1 VASAS
6 PPAPTGQGVRA
17 GPRRPDA
24 EAADGKNA
32 PVETP
37 GHIPVLLQEVLAAL
51 GPRPGEV
58 YADATAGL
66 GGHASSVARRLGPSG
81 TVVLNDA
88 DPANLA
94 RAGAGIA
101 ALGSAAPRV
110 LTIRGNFADLP
121 RRLSE
126 AGLAPD
132 MLLADLGFASTQVD
146 DAARGFS
153 FRHDGP
159 LDMRMDTESPVT
171 AAELVNTL
179 PERELAGLIRDF
191 GEEKNARTIA
201 SKLVAA
207 RARGP
212 ILSTARLAEIV
223 RSAFGGRDQR
233 IDPATRTFQALRI
246 AVNDEIGSLESLL
259 RSVGQAAAAVAAG
272 RPAWLNPGAR
282 VAIIGFHS
290 LEDRPVKRAFADLAA
305 KGLASL
311 DGRRAVRASESE
323 VEDNA
328 RARSARLRAIRL
340 GRAVD

>member
-1 VASAS
+1 V
-6 PPAPTGQGVRA
+6 
-17 GPRRPDA
+17 DA
-24 EAADGKNA
+24 
-32 PVETP
+32 T

-51 GPRPGEV
+51 DPQLGET

-66 GGHASSVARRLGPSG
+66 GGHAAAIAARLGPSG

-94 RAGAGIA
+94 RAGARIA
-101 ALGSAAPRV
+101 GPGAPRV
-110 LTIRGNFADLP
+110 RTIHGNFADLP
-121 RRLSE
+121 RRMVE
-126 AGLAPD
+126 MGIAAD

-159 LDMRMDTESPVT
+159 LDMRMDTGSPVT

-179 PERELAGLIRDF
+179 PERELAEMLRDF
-191 GEEKNARTIA
+191 GEEKNARAIA

-207 RARGP
+207 RAREP

-246 AVNDEIGSLESLL
+246 AVNDELGSLGSLL
-259 RSVGQAAAAVAAG
+259 RSVGQAGAAVAAG
-272 RPAWLNPGAR
+272 RATWLNPGAR

-290 LEDRPVKRAFADLAA
+290 LEDRPVKRAFADLVA

-311 DGRRAVRASESE
+311 EDRRPVRASESE
-323 VEDNA
+323 VGENA
-328 RARSARLRAIRL
+328 RARSAKLRAVRL